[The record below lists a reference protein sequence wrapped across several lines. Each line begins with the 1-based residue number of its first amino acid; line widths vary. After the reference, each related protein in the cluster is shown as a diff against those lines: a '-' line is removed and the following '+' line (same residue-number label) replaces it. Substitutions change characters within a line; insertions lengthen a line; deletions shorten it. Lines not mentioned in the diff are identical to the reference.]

1 MAYEY
6 EKENIRKLNS
16 YNVLSGGTN
25 ITKPIDEIQEVYRK
39 AKAWDALKELLM
51 KEYPEVAHLAD
62 VSNGDGERGEM
73 SKHKEVLEHMDKL
86 DGTNEFSN
94 SLSDLGDE

>member
-25 ITKPIDEIQEVYRK
+25 ITKPIDEIQEVYSK
-39 AKAWDALKELLM
+39 AK
-51 KEYPEVAHLAD
+51 VF
-62 VSNGDGERGEM
+62 
-73 SKHKEVLEHMDKL
+73 DKL
-86 DGTNEFSN
+86 VEFYPQKDEIP
-94 SLSDLGDE
+94 SDEFFMMMGYIIKEFTD